1 MSEQNDRW
9 MWFIDDAPLQALLR
23 AEAGLPQMEMR
34 AASSPELVHAISLH
48 MEGRTEEAL
57 AELYKATALGNQP
70 GEVYAALGQLLSEAG
85 RTRDASGQFEKQS
98 QLEPQSTTAH
108 YNLGACLTN
117 LGDWKDAAAAFD
129 RAVAADGNRL
139 ESWLGLGVSQLH
151 NGDENL
157 AAAAFT

>member
-57 AELYKATALGNQP
+57 QELYNATASGDQP
-70 GEVYAALGQLLSEAG
+70 GEVYAAFGQLLAEAG
-85 RTRDASGQFEKQS
+85 RTKEAATQFARQ
-98 QLEPQSTTAH
+98 AH
-108 YNLGACLTN
+108 
-117 LGDWKDAAAAFD
+117 
-129 RAVAADGNRL
+129 
-139 ESWLGLGVSQLH
+139 
-151 NGDENL
+151 
-157 AAAAFT
+157 